1 MGSVSTHTGAEG
13 SRVRGG
19 GTDGDDFQDNG
30 GPKSTASAEL
40 KINVGV
46 KQLTF
51 HLKGDKVTILNA
63 GDASSFTGCI
73 SSILFLGK
81 DIHTCTNVLWLLGE
95 SP

>member
-19 GTDGDDFQDNG
+19 GTDGDDFQYNG

-51 HLKGDKVTILNA
+51 HLKGDKV
-63 GDASSFTGCI
+63 SYSQHRRC
-73 SSILFLGK
+73 LFFYWVYFLHLVSWEG
-81 DIHTCTNVLWLLGE
+81 HPHVHERTMVVR
-95 SP
+95 